1 MRIEP
6 LAPRHDRTAFR
17 CGDDSLDRYIRE
29 QAGQDV
35 RRGTARIFVAVAC
48 DQPERV
54 LGFFTLSA
62 AAVVPCD
69 LPPEMERRLPR
80 HPIPAALVGR
90 LAIDRS
96 VGRRGLGS
104 VLLADAVKKTK
115 FAAATVAMSVIVVD
129 PIDET
134 ARAFYAAFGFR
145 SLLGPQRRMFLPI
158 P

>member
-1 MRIEP
+1 EP
-6 LAPRHDRTAFR
+6 LAPCHDRTAFR
-17 CGDDSLDRYIRE
+17 CGDDSLDRYVRE
-29 QAGQDV
+29 QAGQDG
-35 RRGTARIFVAVAC
+35 RRGTARIFVDVAC

-62 AAVVPCD
+62 AAVVPSD

-96 VGRRGLGS
+96 VSRRGLGS